1 MLGTA
6 QGLPLPVVQKTTM
19 SGLSGSQTFMSSL
32 YSIILLGAHIARGD
46 EETKKRKRRDRVGE
60 KKLSPVGLSQTGN
73 IHLTER
79 NV

>member
-1 MLGTA
+1 
-6 QGLPLPVVQKTTM
+6 
-19 SGLSGSQTFMSSL
+19 MSSL

-46 EETKKRKRRDRVGE
+46 EETKKKRKRRDRVGE